1 VRSVDFEPVIPTVV
15 SHYPKVGDKP
25 GQQRLRQAIARFD
38 RGEIDRNGLEEVA
51 NDVTSEV
58 IEEQEQAGIRLVT
71 DGQIRWQDPL
81 TYITSRL
88 SGFETTG
95 LLRWFET
102 NTYYRQP
109 LATGPIAWTQPILV
123 DDYRFAKAH
132 AKTAVK
138 PVLTGPYTIAT
149 LSHTK
154 HHDSHRAFVLDLA
167 RALNAELKALAREQ
181 PEWIQVDEP
190 AIVNNPSVR
199 YPRDFDLFHDAMN
212 VLTDGV
218 DARLALYC
226 YHGDVADVPR
236 FASLPFQLFG
246 LDMVQGAAN
255 WGLLDGWARVKG
267 LGLGVV
273 DARNVRLEKEEELGE
288 AIARGVR
295 AAGAENLHVSP
306 SCGLEFLPRDEAKT
320 KLELLARVARA
331 QEVKV

>member
-1 VRSVDFEPVIPTVV
+1 VIPTVV

-25 GQQRLRQAIARFD
+25 GQQRLRQAIARLD
-38 RGEIDRNGLEEVA
+38 RGEIDHNALDEVA
-51 NDVTSEV
+51 ADVTAEV
-58 IEEQEQAGIRLVT
+58 IKEQEQAGIELVT

-109 LATGPIAWTQPILV
+109 LATGPVKWTQPILV
-123 DDYRFAKAH
+123 DDYRFAKSN
-132 AKTAVK
+132 AKSAVK

-154 HHDSHRAFVLDLA
+154 HHDGHRAFVLDVA
-167 RALNAELKALAREQ
+167 QALNQELKALAAEK

-199 YPRDFDLFHDAMN
+199 YPRDFDIFHEAMN
-212 VLTDGV
+212 VLADGV
-218 DARLALYC
+218 DARLSLYC

-236 FASLPFQLFG
+236 LASLPFQLFG

-255 WGLLDGWARVKG
+255 WGLLEGWARVKS

-273 DARNVRLEKEEELGE
+273 DARNVRLENEEELAK
-288 AIARGVR
+288 AIERGVE
-295 AAGAENLHVSP
+295 AAGADNLHVSP
-306 SCGLEFLPRDEAKT
+306 SCGLEFLPRDEAKA

>member
-1 VRSVDFEPVIPTVV
+1 VV

-38 RGEIDRNGLEEVA
+38 RGEIDAKALDEVA
-51 NDVTSEV
+51 GDVTTDV
-58 IEEQEQAGIRLVT
+58 IKEQEQAGIELVT

-88 SGFETTG
+88 QGFEATG

-109 LATGPIAWTQPILV
+109 LATGPVAWTKPILV
-123 DDYRFAKAH
+123 DDYRFAKAN
-132 AKTAVK
+132 AKSSVK

-154 HHDSHRAFVLDLA
+154 HHPSHRAFVLDVA
-167 RALNAELKALAREQ
+167 QALNQELKALAAEK

-199 YPRDFDLFHDAMN
+199 YLREFDLFHEAMN

-218 DARLALYC
+218 EARLSLYC

-236 FASLPFQLFG
+236 LASLPFQLFG
-246 LDMVQGAAN
+246 LDMVQGPAN
-255 WGLLDGWARVKG
+255 WGLLEGWARVKS

-273 DARNVRLEKEEELGE
+273 DARNVRLENEEELAK
-288 AIARGVR
+288 AIERGVQ
-295 AAGAENLHVSP
+295 AAGADNLHVSP
-306 SCGLEFLPRDEAKT
+306 SCGLEFLPRDEAKA

-331 QEVKV
+331 QEVNV